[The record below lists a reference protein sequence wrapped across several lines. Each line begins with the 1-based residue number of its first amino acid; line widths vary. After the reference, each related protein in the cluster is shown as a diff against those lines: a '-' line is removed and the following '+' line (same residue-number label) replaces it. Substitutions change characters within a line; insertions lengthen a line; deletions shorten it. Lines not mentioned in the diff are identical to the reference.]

1 LRVILQFFLSHH
13 IEYACVYVSMC
24 TLVELKF
31 KIFLIGILYTLIFY
45 VSFYLFFQYN
55 LLLLQYNYIP
65 SIVISSTTSYS
76 STQTDM
82 LKKATVNLSDFIDSV
97 LVRLKAIEVLSES
110 NAVMTGVESQKEAI
124 QAALNS
130 KNQTNC

>member
-1 LRVILQFFLSHH
+1 
-13 IEYACVYVSMC
+13 
-24 TLVELKF
+24 
-31 KIFLIGILYTLIFY
+31 
-45 VSFYLFFQYN
+45 
-55 LLLLQYNYIP
+55 
-65 SIVISSTTSYS
+65 
-76 STQTDM
+76 M

-97 LVRLKAIEVLSES
+97 LVRLKAIEVSSES

>member
-1 LRVILQFFLSHH
+1 
-13 IEYACVYVSMC
+13 
-24 TLVELKF
+24 
-31 KIFLIGILYTLIFY
+31 LII
-45 VSFYLFFQYN
+45 SFN
-55 LLLLQYNYIP
+55 I
-65 SIVISSTTSYS
+65 SYS

-97 LVRLKAIEVLSES
+97 LVRLKAIEVSSES